1 MTLIQAEPIARI
13 NASQA
18 NLETTR
24 SNQTNRAPLAWLAWS
39 VVAVTTAVSS

>member
-24 SNQTNRAPLAWLAWS
+24 SNQANRATLAWLARS
-39 VVAVTTAVSS
+39 VGAVTTAVSS